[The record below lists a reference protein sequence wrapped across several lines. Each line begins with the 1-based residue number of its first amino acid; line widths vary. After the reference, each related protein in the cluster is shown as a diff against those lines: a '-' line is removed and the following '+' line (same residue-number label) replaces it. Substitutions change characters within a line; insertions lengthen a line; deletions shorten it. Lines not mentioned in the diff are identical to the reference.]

1 MSIKYDLKDFYFF
14 IFFSLCFSL
23 LYIFFLNLILNQF
36 EIFDFINRSPDKIY
50 FLKVYEDIKDEN
62 IFSIIASGSYP
73 IFIQLNL
80 IFNNSGWHIEQ
91 ILILFLSTI
100 IIGYLIKKHLKISE
114 YISFL
119 IFFFPSTIYIVVLN
133 LKDFY
138 VLFSLSI
145 LLLILSLTE
154 DIKNL
159 NKSNISKI
167 ISLCLLIFLNTYF
180 FYFTKIY
187 LLYFFCCLLIFF
199 LIIHYLKNKNIKLSL
214 LVLLITY
221 SLVILVYKQIFYN
234 LTYIGATEIYDGSNF
249 LPAYFSKTFEWKETF
264 FFPNIIDKFLEK
276 LTLIRVSNIEYN
288 ISINSNTLITE
299 NIIPNSSLDFIINI
313 PNIFIKSFFPFDTSH
328 NVSSSL
334 IFYILSIAEQ
344 SIIIFFI
351 IYYTFFIKKNLINI
365 SFFIMLI
372 ISNFIYFYI
381 NPNVG
386 TFMRYKAIL
395 QLPFI
400 TLVIII
406 LLKHSH
412 NLFFNKFSEEDF
424 IKNFFS
430 IICLLASVLLFFVR
444 DVMLLSNDSI
454 PYINFTIYFLIIL
467 TFVSQFFL
475 SPLITSLLS
484 VDNKSISKLIHINIL
499 FLFTIFFMII
509 TLSSLFFLTNIYRE
523 ILFENILYIY
533 LLFLSI
539 PINAILS
546 AHLIRLNLKVL
557 IFAIQLIVPILT
569 IILIILLADYKNI
582 ALLLICLSSVFY
594 SCLLSLIILTNKTS
608 KPKTTINSNYFL
620 KIIFSFNL
628 RYFKKIKLQLI
639 FFLFLFN
646 LAFLNYLASYDIIT
660 FYFSTKFILFFL
672 LIFNLFFSYSNKT
685 IPSKQSFIKMNY
697 LIHLIYSFLFIV
709 VNLTLEPLIKFFFPN
724 SNIQIADNLFI
735 FLIIPNL
742 IILSL
747 LIKNTMLLKIE
758 FKMKYLLILS
768 IMPFFLINFFH
779 FLILKILFLILYV
792 LLANFFISKVNRLGA
807 ISTFFISVLFL
818 YLNYSN
824 YYYLINSSV
833 SNYLYILTLLSL
845 ILSSI
850 LIFQKNY
857 LIRYSY
863 NRGKKNLK

>member
-187 LLYFFCCLLIFF
+187 LLYFYCCLLIFF

-221 SLVILVYKQIFYN
+221 SLVILVYKQIFDN
-234 LTYIGATEIYDGSNF
+234 LNYIGGTKIYDGSNF
-249 LPAYFSKTFEWKETF
+249 LPAYFKTFEWKETF

-299 NIIPNSSLDFIINI
+299 NFIPNSSWDFIINI
-313 PNIFIKSFFPFDTSH
+313 PTIFIKSFFPFDTSH

-351 IYYTFFIKKNLINI
+351 IYYIFFIKKNLINI
-365 SFFIMLI
+365 SFFIILI
-372 ISNFIYFYI
+372 ISSFFYFYI

-395 QLPFI
+395 QLPFM

-444 DVMLLSNDSI
+444 DIMILSNDSI
-454 PYINFTIYFLIIL
+454 PYINFTIVFLIIL

-499 FLFTIFFMII
+499 FLFTIIFMVI

-557 IFAIQLIVPILT
+557 IFAIQLSVPVLT

-582 ALLLICLSSVFY
+582 AILLICLSSVFY
-594 SCLLSLIILTNKTS
+594 SCLLSLIILTIKTS

-628 RYFKKIKLQLI
+628 RYFKKIKLQLF
-639 FFLFLFN
+639 FFLFLFI
-646 LAFLNYLASYDIIT
+646 LTFLNYLSSYDIIT
-660 FYFSTKFILFFL
+660 FYFSTKFILFFI
-672 LIFNLFFSYSNKT
+672 LIFNLFFSYSNKI

-709 VNLTLEPLIKFFFPN
+709 VTLTLGPLIKFFFPN
-724 SNIQIADNLFI
+724 NNIQIADNLFI

-758 FKMKYLLILS
+758 LKMKYLIILS
-768 IMPFFLINFFH
+768 IMTFFLIYFFH
-779 FLILKILFLILYV
+779 FLILKILFLFLYV

-807 ISTFFISVLFL
+807 VSNFFISILFL

-824 YYYLINSSV
+824 YYYLINSNV
-833 SNYLYILTLLSL
+833 SDYLYIFTLISL
-845 ILSSI
+845 II
-850 LIFQKNY
+850 IFYINF
-857 LIRYSY
+857 S
-863 NRGKKNLK
+863 KKII